1 MSEVTTTVAAQ
12 GTTAASETQWF
23 ALKVISGKER
33 KVREY
38 VENEV
43 KRSGWTHIVKQVL
56 VPTEKIYK
64 IHKGKK
70 VIKERNFFPGYVLV
84 EVAKTGMTSD
94 IIQTVQGI
102 TGVLHFI
109 EKNKP
114 VALRKAEVNR
124 ILGKVDEMQEA
135 GESINEP
142 FIIDET
148 VKIIDGPFNDFLGTV
163 EEINEEKKKLKVVVK
178 IFGRRTPVELNFMQV
193 EKIS

>member
-1 MSEVTTTVAAQ
+1 MSEVTTTPVGKVQ
-12 GTTAASETQWF
+12 DTSETQWF

-43 KRSGWTHIVKQVL
+43 KRSGWGHIVKQVL

-64 IHKGKK
+64 IQKGKK

-84 EVAKTGMTSD
+84 EASMKGLNSD
-94 IIQTVQGI
+94 IIQRLQGI

-114 VALRKAEVNR
+114 VALRKTEVNR

>member
-1 MSEVTTTVAAQ
+1 MSEQA
-12 GTTAASETQWF
+12 TTAPTAVETQWF

-56 VPTEKIYK
+56 VPTEKVYK
-64 IHKGKK
+64 VVKGKK

-84 EVAKTGMTSD
+84 ETKKDALTSEMV
-94 IIQTVQGI
+94 QVVQGI

-114 VALRKAEVNR
+114 VALRKTEVNR
-124 ILGKVDEMQEA
+124 ILGKVDEMQET
-135 GESINEP
+135 GESMHEP

-148 VKIIDGPFNDFLGTV
+148 VKIIDGPFNDFLGTI
-163 EEINEEKKKLKVVVK
+163 EEINEDKKKLKVVVK

-193 EKIS
+193 EKIA